1 MFLKWNYLKNSLE
14 CVLENLIHEF
24 WNFKFTVWTL
34 NNYTQHCNT
43 QNSFINIKLITLG
56 FNFSEVISSVQ
67 KHRPSRCFAT
77 YELLNKKYLKSKS
90 QPKTVSLKEVRREM
104 ERSKNAVAI
113 GNSESDSGFENK
125 SSSSETE
132 LNKNGKSGQ
141 SGQAGYQASTLPRA
155 TMTQT
160 PTQNAHATTK
170 LTNLTRHNSQ
180 TLPTKPNVNKPLR

>member
-1 MFLKWNYLKNSLE
+1 MKNSLE
-14 CVLENLIHEF
+14 YVLENLIHEF
-24 WNFKFTVWTL
+24 ENLKFTVWTL
-34 NNYTQHCNT
+34 DYNTQTQNF
-43 QNSFINIKLITLG
+43 QNSFINIKLITLFIG

-141 SGQAGYQASTLPRA
+141 SAQTGYQASTLPRA

>member
-1 MFLKWNYLKNSLE
+1 MPYPVYYLQFS
-14 CVLENLIHEF
+14 
-24 WNFKFTVWTL
+24 
-34 NNYTQHCNT
+34 
-43 QNSFINIKLITLG
+43 G

-104 ERSKNAVAI
+104 ERSKNAANI

-132 LNKNGKSGQ
+132 LNKNGQKSGTAGQ
-141 SGQAGYQASTLPRA
+141 SGQPYQASTLSRA